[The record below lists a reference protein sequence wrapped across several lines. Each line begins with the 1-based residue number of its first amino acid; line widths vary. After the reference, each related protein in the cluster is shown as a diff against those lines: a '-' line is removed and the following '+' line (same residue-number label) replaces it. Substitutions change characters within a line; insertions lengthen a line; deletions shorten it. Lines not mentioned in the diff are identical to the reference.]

1 MKSTGQKADYI
12 NIYIFKK
19 KNTMKKKQQ
28 QQQINF
34 KAMQAKHY
42 YYYMYL
48 SIRKD
53 SALTADGRKSLL
65 KHLGYIR
72 FS

>member
-1 MKSTGQKADYI
+1 ME
-12 NIYIFKK
+12 
-19 KNTMKKKQQ
+19 KKKQQ
-28 QQQINF
+28 QQQQKINF

-48 SIRKD
+48 SIRKV
-53 SALTADGRKSLL
+53 SALTANGRKSLL

>member
-1 MKSTGQKADYI
+1 ME
-12 NIYIFKK
+12 
-19 KNTMKKKQQ
+19 KKKQQ
-28 QQQINF
+28 QQQQKINF

-48 SIRKD
+48 SIRKV
-53 SALTADGRKSLL
+53 SALTANGRKSLL
-65 KHLGYIR
+65 KYLGYIR